1 MIIFFDFISL
11 LPIVIYFSLLYNF
24 LINPSKNLV
33 NIFLFIYIL
42 SSDYLVKIIKNL
54 EYPKKLYKIT
64 RRPEGAYNTDYLS
77 RNGKVDPNTPG
88 FPSGHMTTITIF
100 CVFMI
105 LAKWKFQYPFAV
117 FLSENKRFTLVH
129 LFMIVI
135 TGFARYFKK
144 CHNLF
149 QIIGGFIFGTFMSVI
164 FYFLM
169 KLFLIIQ

>member
-24 LINPSKNLV
+24 LINPTKNLID
-33 NIFLFIYIL
+33 IFLFIYIL
-42 SSDYLVKIIKNL
+42 SADYLVKVIKHL
-54 EYPKKLYKIT
+54 DYPEKLYKIT

-77 RNGKVDPNTPG
+77 RNGKVDPSTPG

-100 CVFMI
+100 SVFMI
-105 LAKWKFQYPFAV
+105 LVKWKFEHS
-117 FLSENKRFTLVH
+117 FLNFFNENTRYCSVH
-129 LFMIVI
+129 IFLIII
-135 TGFARYFKK
+135 TAFARYIKK
-144 CHNLF
+144 CHNMF

-169 KLFLIIQ
+169 KLFLIL